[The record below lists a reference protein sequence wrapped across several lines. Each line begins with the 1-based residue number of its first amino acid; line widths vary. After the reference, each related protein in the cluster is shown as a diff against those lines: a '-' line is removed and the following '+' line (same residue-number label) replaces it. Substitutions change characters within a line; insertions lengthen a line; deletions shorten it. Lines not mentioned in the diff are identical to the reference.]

1 MELKR
6 CKKCIYEKSF
16 QFIRV
21 YSFHL
26 VSFLSFYLSLYS
38 FISLFNCLSVYLLIC
53 PSIYGPIYR
62 SIDLSSNLL
71 NLSLREEMLVIR
83 QSDTTCNDPTKVINI
98 NKGVHSDI
106 NFCLY
111 RLLCTTLALCSS
123 TGYHWSYANFESNQM
138 QKFNTF

>member
-1 MELKR
+1 M
-6 CKKCIYEKSF
+6 KKVFSLLG
-16 QFIRV
+16 FIP
-21 YSFHL
+21 SILFP
-26 VSFLSFYLSLYS
+26 SSL
-38 FISLFNCLSVYLLIC
+38 FISLFILLSRFFNCLSVYLLIC

-83 QSDTTCNDPTKVINI
+83 LSDTTCNDPTKVINI

-138 QKFNTF
+138 

>member
-1 MELKR
+1 M
-6 CKKCIYEKSF
+6 KKVFSLLG
-16 QFIRV
+16 FIP
-21 YSFHL
+21 SILFP
-26 VSFLSFYLSLYS
+26 SSL
-38 FISLFNCLSVYLLIC
+38 FISLFILLSRFFNCLSVYLLIFL
-53 PSIYGPIYR
+53 SIYGPIYR

-71 NLSLREEMLVIR
+71 NLSLREAMLVIW

-138 QKFNTF
+138 

>member
-1 MELKR
+1 M
-6 CKKCIYEKSF
+6 KKVFSLLG
-16 QFIRV
+16 FIP
-21 YSFHL
+21 SILFP
-26 VSFLSFYLSLYS
+26 SSL
-38 FISLFNCLSVYLLIC
+38 FISLFILLSRFFNCLSVYLLIC

-71 NLSLREEMLVIR
+71 NLSRREEMLVIR
-83 QSDTTCNDPTKVINI
+83 QSDTTYNDPTKVINI

-138 QKFNTF
+138 

>member
-1 MELKR
+1 M
-6 CKKCIYEKSF
+6 KKVFSLLG
-16 QFIRV
+16 FIP
-21 YSFHL
+21 SILFP
-26 VSFLSFYLSLYS
+26 SSL
-38 FISLFNCLSVYLLIC
+38 FISLFILLSRFFNCLSVYLLIC

-138 QKFNTF
+138 